1 MSFEIT
7 DRVPG
12 LSHEDVD
19 ALVAEAENG
28 YDLAARPSE
37 PNPHFQRLQLVPADL
52 LDVIDER
59 AEKDG
64 QSPEA
69 VVRQALARYLDTA

>member
-12 LSHEDVD
+12 LSDEDMA

-28 YDLAARPSE
+28 YDLAGRPSE
-37 PNPHFQRLQLVPADL
+37 LNPHFQRLQLVPADL
-52 LDVIDER
+52 LDAIDER